1 MGGMAAPERHGERI
15 ARFEVL
21 PVGRSVREAA
31 ALGTPAHLTVTCSPR
46 HGPDESVAIGA
57 RLAEL
62 GHTVAVHVAARM
74 VRDREHLDALL
85 DGMARSGIHDLFL
98 IGGDAPHPAGP
109 YAAAGDLLPLVRD
122 HPRAPRTIGIG
133 GYPEGH
139 PKIDPDTLLAAV
151 VEKSER
157 ADYITTQLCFDPDAV
172 IAWSDEIRRRG
183 VTLPVLIGTPGAVD
197 RIRLMKMALRLG
209 IGTSLSFLRKQR
221 GWWNLLGFPASAS
234 DRVHDALESCL
245 EDPRRNL
252 AGFHYYTFNE
262 LVDTWTWERDRHA
275 GDPAPAGPGVPTREE
290 QQTP

>member
-1 MGGMAAPERHGERI
+1 MATAARHPRRI

-21 PVGRSVREAA
+21 PVGRSVREAE
-31 ALGTPAHLTVTCSPR
+31 ALDAPAHLTVTCSPR
-46 HGPDESVAIGA
+46 HGPDESVTVGR
-57 RLAEL
+57 RLADL
-62 GHTVAVHVAARM
+62 GHTVTVHVAARM
-74 VRDREHLDALL
+74 VRDRTHLDELL
-85 DGMARSGIHDLFL
+85 DGMARAGIEDLFL
-98 IGGDAPHPAGP
+98 IGGDAPRPAGP
-109 YAAAGDLLPLVRD
+109 YAAAGDLLPIVRD

-139 PKIDPDTLLAAV
+139 PKIDPDTLIGAL

-157 ADYITTQLCFDPDAV
+157 ADYIVTQLCFDPDAV
-172 IAWSDEIRRRG
+172 IAWSDGIRGRG

-234 DRVHDALESCL
+234 DRVHDALEGCL
-245 EDPRRNL
+245 EDPARNL

-262 LVDTWTWERDRHA
+262 LVDTWTWERGRH
-275 GDPAPAGPGVPTREE
+275 GGEPAPAGRGVPAREE
-290 QQTP
+290 ADTR